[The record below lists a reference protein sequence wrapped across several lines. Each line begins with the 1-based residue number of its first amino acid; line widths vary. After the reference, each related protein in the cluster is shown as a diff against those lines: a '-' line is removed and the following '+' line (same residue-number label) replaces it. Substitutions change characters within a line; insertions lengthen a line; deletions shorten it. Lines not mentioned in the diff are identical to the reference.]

1 MRSLKTILAT
11 AAVASCLG
19 VAGAA
24 VTSTPAMAYVA
35 CNRAGECW
43 HTDRRFAAPGIGLMF
58 HDDAWRGRQHWGAG
72 RWRWRDDHPGRGY
85 YRNGVWITF

>member
-11 AAVASCLG
+11 AAVASTLG
-19 VAGAA
+19 VGFVA
-24 VTSTPAMAYVA
+24 VTSAPASAYVA

-43 HTDRRFAAPGIGLMF
+43 HSDSRYRAPGFALTF
-58 HDDAWRGRQHWGAG
+58 HDDAWRARQHWTG
-72 RWRWRDDHPGRGY
+72 RHMWRENHEGRGY